1 MNASASSSRRTSRQ
15 NPREQ
20 TISVDTNTRI
30 LDRALMF
37 NNLLD
42 GETPS
47 LKSSVVI
54 EDAGEGANDDA

>member
-1 MNASASSSRRTSRQ
+1 
-15 NPREQ
+15 
-20 TISVDTNTRI
+20 
-30 LDRALMF
+30 MF

-54 EDAGEGANDDA
+54 EDAGEGADDDA